1 MIIYKNEKKYYEYEY
16 LKEEE
21 FESDVIKN
29 AETFFGRKTI
39 YIDTKKKIKSKSL
52 GNSIPDGFLLD
63 LSDEENPEFYIVE
76 AELYKHDFY
85 SHIFPQLTKFFAFY
99 KNMESRNELVSKIY
113 TIINEDPDLTSK
125 LKRHVRKTELYKY
138 VKDMIENSQNILLI
152 IDGEKKEL
160 PEIINTYTDTWG
172 KMVKVQVIKK
182 YTAIEEEL
190 FTMEPEF
197 EAIEFSIEKSVDEVD
212 KQDLDISEDYHLENK
227 PEHIK
232 QLFAVFKSEVKKI
245 NEQIRLNPQKYYISV
260 INDKNVVFIQIRKKK
275 IRFIVMKPEAD
286 IKSAIKLSTVKA
298 LSQSVQ
304 RFYNGDCAAI
314 DIENTDS
321 IPELLNL
328 IRPLLIQKEVEE
340 QDY

>member
-1 MIIYKNEKKYYEYEY
+1 LIIYKNDRKYYEYQY
-16 LKEEE
+16 PKEEE
-21 FESDVIKN
+21 FESDVVKN
-29 AETFFGRKTI
+29 AVTFFGKKTI

-76 AELYKHDFY
+76 AELNKHDFY

-99 KNMESRNELVSKIY
+99 KSMESRNELVSKIY
-113 TIINEDPDLTSK
+113 TIINEDPGLRSK
-125 LKRHVRKTELYKY
+125 LREHVKKTELYKY

-172 KMVKVQVIKK
+172 KMVKVQIIKK
-182 YTAIEEEL
+182 FTANQEEL

-232 QLFAVFKSEVKKI
+232 QLFALFKNEVKKI
-245 NEQIRLNPQKYYISV
+245 NSQIKLNPQKYYISV

-275 IRFIVMKPEAD
+275 IRFIVMQPEAE
-286 IKSAIKLSTVKA
+286 IKNAIKLGTVKT

-304 RFYNGDCAAI
+304 KFYNGDCAAI
-314 DIENTDS
+314 DIENTNS
-321 IPELLNL
+321 IPELLKL
-328 IRPLLIQKEVEE
+328 IKPLLIPKEGEKP
-340 QDY
+340 DC